1 MLALTLEKVLPT
13 ASAAEPLGPG
23 GGPGRILA
31 GVFETLDRAGIPYC
45 VLHGYES
52 YPLRIKS
59 DVDCVIDATMSD
71 GHILA
76 LLSHHRDRIGADVV
90 VYRRHHVSPI
100 VLAGRSAD
108 GSLSFLKLH
117 LNVDYGH
124 HGLTFYSASQVL
136 ASRRRYRQFWIPEP
150 KIEFSG
156 YLARTIAKGELDDE
170 RARRLCSLYQQD
182 AAGCEQEAARFWDTH
197 SRELIFSAARSGDW
211 EQVRQCLGELRAQ
224 LRRRIILRHPMRFVG
239 KSWHSV
245 LERLNRFWQ
254 PNGLS
259 VALLGSDGAGKSSII
274 GAVGPLLAPL
284 FARWTCRW
292 GPFGGPPLLKFL
304 IRRRD
309 DCPMD
314 PNKPH
319 GLPPRS
325 LLASL
330 MRVGYWFANQTLG
343 YPALHL
349 ALARWR
355 LVLYDRHFADIL
367 VDPRRY
373 RYSGP
378 LWLLRLAWRLI
389 PKPDLIIL
397 LDAPAEVLQARK
409 QEVPF
414 EETARQRKA
423 YLSLVQGLRNG
434 RVVDASR
441 PMEPVLGE
449 VSDIILKFLAGR
461 IQSRFQSKS
470 AVAAGQRF

>member
-1 MLALTLEKVLPT
+1 MHALSLEKVLPA
-13 ASAAEPLGPG
+13 ASVAEPLGPG
-23 GGPGRILA
+23 DGPGRILA
-31 GVFETLDRAGIPYC
+31 GVFETFDRTGIPYC

-52 YPLRIKS
+52 YPLRIES
-59 DVDCVIDATMSD
+59 DVDCVIDARLTDSQ
-71 GHILA
+71 ILA
-76 LLSHHRDRIGADVV
+76 LLSRHRERIGADVV
-90 VYRRHHVSPI
+90 VYRRYHMSPI

-117 LNVDYGH
+117 LNVDCEH
-124 HGLTFYSASQVL
+124 DGLTFHPGSQVL
-136 ASRRRYRQFWIPEP
+136 ASRRRYRQFWIPEA

-156 YLARTIAKGELDDE
+156 YLARTIAKGELGDE
-170 RARRLCSLYQQD
+170 RARRLCNLYQQD
-182 AAGCEQEAARFWDTH
+182 AVGCEQEAARFWDTH

-211 EQVRQCLGELRAQ
+211 GQVRQRLGELRAQ
-224 LRRRIILRHPMRFVG
+224 LRRRIILRHPVRFVSKWRHG
-239 KSWHSV
+239 V
-245 LERLNRFWQ
+245 LDRLNRLWQ

-259 VALLGSDGAGKSSII
+259 VVLLGPDGAGKSSMV

-292 GPFGGPPLLKFL
+292 GPFGGPPLLKYL

-309 DCPMD
+309 DCPPD
-314 PNKPH
+314 PNQPH

-325 LLASL
+325 LFGSL
-330 MRVGYWFANQTLG
+330 LRVGYWFANHTLG
-343 YPALHL
+343 YPGLHL
-349 ALARWR
+349 SLARWR

-373 RYSGP
+373 RYNGP
-378 LWLLRLAWRLI
+378 FWLLRVVWRLI

-423 YLSLVQGLRNG
+423 YLSLVQSLPNG
-434 RVVDASR
+434 RVVDATQ
-441 PMEPVLGE
+441 PFEHVAGE
-449 VSDIILKFLAGR
+449 VSDIILRHLARR
-461 IQSRFQSKS
+461 IQDRVRSKS
-470 AVAAGQRF
+470 VVAAGQRS